1 MWQTS
6 RAQCKSA
13 TSTFR
18 EISSQQRARATTSG
32 RTVRGGPVGTTM
44 SSPSSSPELPRL
56 RFTFTFSEEERD
68 WLLIALENEIKRKQ
82 WGIPYRQPKV
92 FERDTARLQLLHER
106 IQKVSLEEMR
116 LNRADYDSK

>member
-13 TSTFR
+13 ISTFR
-18 EISSQQRARATTSG
+18 EISSQKRARTTTSG
-32 RTVRGGPVGTTM
+32 RTVRGGPVGTAM

-68 WLLIALENEIKRKQ
+68 WLLIALENEIFKRKQ
-82 WGIPYRQPKV
+82 WGIPYRQPKI
-92 FERDTARLQLLHER
+92 FERDTARLQLLQER
-106 IQKVSLEEMR
+106 IQKVRLEETR
-116 LNRADYDSK
+116 LNRGLQ